1 MPFIG
6 TEAKLELKGG
16 GNRSAQLLVKLLQ
29 KKEQKKKMKK
39 NQKCGR

>member
-6 TEAKLELKGG
+6 TEAKLELKGR
-16 GNRSAQLLVKLLQ
+16 GNRLAQLLLKLLQ